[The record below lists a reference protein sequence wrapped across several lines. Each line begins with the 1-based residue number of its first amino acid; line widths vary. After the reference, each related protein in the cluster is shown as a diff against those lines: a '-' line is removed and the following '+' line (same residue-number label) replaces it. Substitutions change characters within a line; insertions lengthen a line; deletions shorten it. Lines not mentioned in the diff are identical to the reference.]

1 MGGVSVVLPKH
12 EQAGKDFD
20 RLVQNELYTTET
32 HVPWQTSAIWLHV
45 RGSCNRWDRRAKI
58 RLNFVLFSG

>member
-1 MGGVSVVLPKH
+1 MGGVNVVLPKH

-32 HVPWQTSAIWLHV
+32 HVPWQTSAI
-45 RGSCNRWDRRAKI
+45 
-58 RLNFVLFSG
+58 